1 MITVA
6 LTSLVLSSLLIQD
19 QLVPDGGV
27 VPIRSSSDSMTFSG
41 RTGRLDVAIPRIDR
55 PEIRID
61 GRLSEAVW
69 QQAALLNDFTQ
80 YEPVE
85 NIPAT
90 EATEVYVLFSS
101 DAIYFGI
108 RALDREPELI
118 QARLGE
124 RDRAVS
130 NDDWV
135 RILLDTFDDQRR
147 AYMFYVNP
155 LGIQTDGLWLEGGG
169 GGFRGGGGGGR
180 SFDLSPDF
188 IWESDG
194 QVNDDGWSAEVRI
207 PYVSLRFREV
217 PVQQWGVQ
225 VTREVKRRGFKQA
238 WAPLTKDITSTL
250 AQSGHLVGLRDLESR
265 RLIEINPEAT
275 GQRVGSNA
283 TGQFVRDDFDPDFGV
298 NGRIGLSQNLVL
310 DATVNPDFSQIEAD
324 ANQLTVNERF
334 AIFLPEKRPFF
345 LEGAEIFRT
354 PRNLVHTRQIID
366 PSGGVKLSGKFGTFN
381 MGYIGAL
388 DDSPRTVFGDATA
401 SRAAFNLMRVRRDV
415 GQGSNVG
422 LLYTDRTLTDGSQ
435 YNRVAAADARFLID
449 GKYTVTGQVAG
460 TWTNDGSGAPVKM
473 RPLTYMQVAKSGR
486 SFSWNAHFEDVDP
499 AFNTSTGFINRIGDV
514 NTQGSVSLTK
524 FGRPGALLERISVRT
539 NFDAFFRH
547 DEFWDGGSPF
557 EAELQAFPTLS
568 FRGGRSITF
577 VLRDGYFRFNPSEY
591 ATWGTLDASG
601 DPQPFVLPEPL
612 KHMVA
617 LGIMPRA
624 RINNRVQLNGRLFY
638 RDVPIFNEA
647 ARGLEIQGNGSLTIR
662 PNSSVQLTL
671 SHTFSSLKRERDN
684 SQYSTSHLPRV
695 RIQYQF
701 LKSLFVRGLVQF
713 RLTERSA
720 LQDPTTGL
728 PLTIGGSTVDA
739 RSQGQFEGQL
749 LAQYQPS
756 PGTVVFIGY
765 SRIMRGERTF
775 RLSRLTPTSD
785 GLFVKLGYLFR
796 M

>member
-19 QLVPDGGV
+19 NLVRDGGA
-27 VPIRSSSDSMTFSG
+27 VPMRSSSDSMTFSG

-55 PEIRID
+55 PDIRID
-61 GRLSEAVW
+61 GRLDEAVW

-90 EATEVYVLFSS
+90 EATEVYVFFSS

-108 RALDREPELI
+108 RALDREPALI

-124 RDRAVS
+124 RDRSAT

-188 IWESDG
+188 IWESNG
-194 QVNDDGWSAEVRI
+194 RVNDDGWSAEIRI
-207 PYVSLRFREV
+207 PYVSLRFREA
-217 PVQQWGVQ
+217 PDQQWGVQ
-225 VTREVKRRGFKQA
+225 ITREVKRRGFKQA

-250 AQSGHLVGLRDLESR
+250 AQSGHLVGLRDLKAR

-298 NGRIGLSQNLVL
+298 NGRIGISQNLVL

-334 AIFLPEKRPFF
+334 AIFFPEKRPFF

-388 DDSPRTVFGDATA
+388 DDSPRTFGDPTA

-415 GQGSNVG
+415 GRGSNVG

-460 TWTNDGSGAPVKM
+460 TWTSDGSDAPVKM
-473 RPLTYMQVAKSGR
+473 RPLTYMRVAKSGR

-499 AFNTSTGFINRIGDV
+499 EFNTQTGFINRIGDV

-577 VLRDGYFRFNPSEY
+577 VLRDGYFRFNPSDY

-601 DPQPFVLPEPL
+601 DPQPFVLPEAL

-624 RINNRVQLNGRLFY
+624 RINNQVQLNGRLFY

-701 LKSLFVRGLVQF
+701 SKSLFVRGLVQF

-739 RSQGQFEGQL
+739 RSRGQFEGQL
-749 LAQYQPS
+749 LAQYEPS

-765 SRIMRGERTF
+765 SRIMQGERTF